1 MSFHPLDHDA
11 ASARVGSASR
21 DDPASRIVR
30 RIPRGLF
37 VAGTDTGAG
46 KTQVAAALARL
57 LVERDQIVRPRKPVE
72 SGCRR
77 HGGRLLPA
85 DAQTLQAAARSN
97 DTLEQICPYPLE
109 AALSPERAA
118 ALSGVRVSLDDLCSA
133 CLAGLE
139 EADFL
144 LIEGAGGFYSPL
156 AQGVLNADLAAAL
169 PLPVLLV
176 VADRL
181 GTIGH
186 TLMAVEAIKRRGLSL
201 AGVVL
206 NRIDLPGDPRM
217 DNATDLSRWLGRPV
231 IVTERFDSGAVDPGW
246 TALQPSLA
254 PLADRLILGCRP
266 STF

>member
-1 MSFHPLDHDA
+1 MSCHPLDRDA
-11 ASARVGSASR
+11 DSARIASVSL
-21 DDPASRIVR
+21 DDPASRKPR

-37 VAGTDTGAG
+37 VTGIDTGTG

-57 LVERDQIVRPRKPVE
+57 LVERNQIVRPRKPVE

-77 HGGRLLPA
+77 QGVHLLPE
-85 DAQTLQAAARSN
+85 DARTLQAAARSN

-109 AALSPERAA
+109 PALSPERAA
-118 ALSGVRVSLDDLCSA
+118 ALSGIRVSLDDLCSA
-133 CLAGLE
+133 CLAGVQ

-176 VADRL
+176 AADRL
-181 GTIGH
+181 GAIGH
-186 TLMAVEAIKRRGLSL
+186 TLVAVEAIKRRGLSL
-201 AGVVL
+201 AAVVL

-231 IVTERFDSGAVDPGW
+231 IVTERFDSGAVDSGW
-246 TALQPSLA
+246 TALKPSLA
-254 PLADRLILGCRP
+254 PLADRLILGSRP
-266 STF
+266 NTF